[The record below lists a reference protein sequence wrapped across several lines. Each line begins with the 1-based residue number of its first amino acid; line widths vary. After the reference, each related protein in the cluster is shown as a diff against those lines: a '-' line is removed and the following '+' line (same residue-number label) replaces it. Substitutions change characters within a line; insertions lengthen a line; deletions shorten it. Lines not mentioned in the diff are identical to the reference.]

1 MDSSR
6 NRIFAVDWMKGVMI
20 TIIVLHHFFCV
31 PGFNHTYLPV
41 DFFFFISGYFLM
53 NGFSSKRTS
62 AFQYTAKR
70 ISKFYPA
77 VLVCFILSCIIFHS
91 RLDFSSLD
99 AFVRTVGAFSFLLTL
114 TNGLVTTL
122 PFPVMD
128 VTWFLS
134 ILVIAGF
141 LIYALL
147 DYDPKLA
154 CTIVFPLV
162 IIFGYTL
169 IFSQDASI
177 QSGGIRFG
185 FNLNLVRGFCDMSFG
200 ALICQYYS
208 KYKESV
214 DRKSTLFNMLFIL
227 ATVLFGLIMVTKECH
242 DLLSVVLLPF
252 ITLGLVMEKS
262 WINSLLGH
270 IRGGL
275 FSVIGRY
282 SFEILIIHQLVM
294 IVFYKL
300 LDIIGL
306 HLPFPLLLL
315 LDFIIVLFLSFCL
328 RKFSDYLSSKLKT
341 A

>member
-6 NRIFAVDWMKGVMI
+6 DRIYAVDWMKGVMI

-41 DFFFFISGYFLM
+41 DFFFFVSGYFLM

-62 AFQYTAKR
+62 AFRYTTKR

-77 VLVCFILSCIIFHS
+77 LLLCFILSCIILHS
-91 RLDFSSLD
+91 RLDFTSLD

-114 TNGLVTTL
+114 TGGLVTSI

-141 LIYALL
+141 FVYALL
-147 DYDPKLA
+147 DYDTKLA
-154 CTIVFPLV
+154 CTIVFPLS

-169 IFSQDASI
+169 IFSHDASI
-177 QSGGIRFG
+177 QSGGVISG
-185 FNLNLVRGFCDMSFG
+185 FNLNLVRGFCDLSFG
-200 ALICQYYS
+200 VLIHRYYAN
-208 KYKESV
+208 YKESV
-214 DRKSTLFNMLFIL
+214 DGKSILFNILFLL
-227 ATVLFGLIMVTKECH
+227 ATALFVSIMVTKECH
-242 DLLSVVLLPF
+242 DLLLVVLLPF
-252 ITLGLVMEKS
+252 ITIGLIMEKS

-270 IRGGL
+270 IRGGF
-275 FSVIGRY
+275 FSFVGRY

-300 LDIIGL
+300 LEIIGL
-306 HLPFPLLLL
+306 DLPFPLLLL
-315 LDFIIVLFLSFCL
+315 LDFIFVLVLSFCL
-328 RKFSDYLSSKLKT
+328 RKLSDYLSSKLK
-341 A
+341 AS

>member
-20 TIIVLHHFFCV
+20 TIIVLHHYFCI

-53 NGFSSKRTS
+53 GGFSSKRSS
-62 AFQYTAKR
+62 AFQYTCKR
-70 ISKFYPA
+70 VAKFYPA
-77 VLVCFILSCIIFHS
+77 FLVCFVLSCIILHS
-91 RLDFSSLD
+91 RLDFTSLD
-99 AFVRTVGAFSFLLTL
+99 AFVRSVGAFSFLLTL
-114 TNGLVTTL
+114 TSGLVTTI

-141 LIYALL
+141 FVYASL
-147 DYDPKLA
+147 DYDRKLA

-169 IFSQDASI
+169 IFSNDASI
-177 QSGGIRFG
+177 QSGGIKYG
-185 FNLNLVRGFCDMSFG
+185 FNLNLLRGFCDMSFG
-200 ALICQYYS
+200 VLIHQYYAR
-208 KYKESV
+208 YKESV
-214 DRKSTLFNMLFIL
+214 DRKSALFNILFIL
-227 ATVLFGLIMVTKECH
+227 ATVLFVSIMVTKDCH

-252 ITLGLVMEKS
+252 ITLGLIMEKS

-270 IRGGL
+270 IRGGF
-275 FSVIGRY
+275 FSIVGRY

-294 IVFYKL
+294 IVLYKL
-300 LDIIGL
+300 LDITGL

-315 LDFIIVLFLSFCL
+315 LDFTFVLFLSFCL
-328 RKFSDYLSSKLKT
+328 RKVSDCISDKLK
-341 A
+341 AS